1 MVRWIHLRLAKK
13 QKERKT
19 VGFFG
24 VDSGVGTT
32 HTAIAAA
39 NYAVNEWGVPAAVAE
54 LGNRPCL
61 RDLNDGEEDENHF
74 IIDDV
79 GYYPQIEPKEMPQLL
94 NGAYQYL
101 MLDMGCDES
110 CWQEFLRCDL
120 KYVVASLSPWR
131 IRRAEQFMDFHE
143 REHSKN
149 YFTALLTV
157 TGSVYE
163 KRKFQQKYH
172 VPVRTIPFIADPFW
186 LGKDQRSF
194 FQELL

>member
-1 MVRWIHLRLAKK
+1 MVRVIHIRLARK

-39 NYAVNEWGVPAAVAE
+39 NYAVNEWGVSAAVAE
-54 LGNRPCL
+54 MGNRPCL
-61 RDLNDGEEDENHF
+61 WDLSDGRGNENHF
-74 IIDDV
+74 MIDGV
-79 GYYPQIEPKEMPQLL
+79 GYYPQIEPEEMPQLL
-94 NGAYQYL
+94 NSVYQYL
-101 MLDMGCDES
+101 ILDIGCDER

-120 KYVVASLSPWR
+120 KYVVASFSPWR
-131 IRRAEQFMDFHE
+131 IRRAEQFMELHE
-143 REHSKN
+143 EEHSKN

-186 LGKDQRSF
+186 LGKDQLSF